1 MTLAEEKA
9 LLRRFTKA
17 AGAGEMLNIL
27 ELKAAYQAAI
37 GRATRPNQF
46 IIGNHGSREEVIAIR
61 QLALRHAGTPN
72 AARPDWRT
80 PWQSLAVLV
89 RARAR
94 VTAILPIA
102 ELSPQSFRRNDGAP
116 PDGWTCHVLGY
127 GPPSNSARKSRRDGR
142 AEFLKPT

>member
-89 RARAR
+89 RARA
-94 VTAILPIA
+94 V
-102 ELSPQSFRRNDGAP
+102 
-116 PDGWTCHVLGY
+116 
-127 GPPSNSARKSRRDGR
+127 SRRFCQSLSSRRSPFGATMVRPRIVGHVMCR
-142 AEFLKPT
+142 ATARHRTRRESRGEMDVPNP